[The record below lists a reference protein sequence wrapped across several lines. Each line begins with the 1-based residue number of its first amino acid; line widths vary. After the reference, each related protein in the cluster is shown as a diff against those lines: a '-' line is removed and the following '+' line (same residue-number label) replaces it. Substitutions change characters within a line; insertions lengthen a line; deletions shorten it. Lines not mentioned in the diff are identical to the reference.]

1 MHESGV
7 VRWKRPPLGRTC
19 PRAHRGAALAAPKKN
34 ARGGRTLWGLDTA
47 VSPGWGAPLH
57 TCFGGGGRKSISW
70 LTCNQLLRG
79 VKIGTVLWRL
89 SSCCGNSW
97 LRVCSYAS
105 SFGYSCPSTVR
116 FSYGAAPPIAT
127 RPCRSTRR
135 PQRRAATV
143 APARGAAMMVGA
155 CTVIMRGVH
164 MYHENAHV
172 P

>member
-1 MHESGV
+1 MHETRV

-19 PRAHRGAALAAPKKN
+19 RAPGRRFSGAEEKCEG
-34 ARGGRTLWGLDTA
+34 GGRTLWGLDTA

-105 SFGYSCPSTVR
+105 SFGYSCPSTLR

-143 APARGAAMMVGA
+143 APARGAAKWRCMH
-155 CTVIMRGVH
+155 C
-164 MYHENAHV
+164 NARHV